1 MRVGAEGPQLQRAVL
16 RRHANLA
23 RRRAARRGRGPLL
36 ARRRA
41 PARLRP
47 ARFENFRWRTGVPKG
62 HASAAIATVE
72 TLELEG
78 GYFLL
83 AEDREAFEAAED
95 PDRDGVDILLRWAC
109 YTMGHPRRLGTF
121 RASGRA
127 RSGLHVR
134 RGRPRPGAGRW
145 DGCRGVGGAVLRK
158 AHGGPAKHV
167 RAPRRAVEKGVEER
181 FGEVAAFL
189 GARGVSFSCSRLWRE
204 RLHPP
209 RPEAAIKSGGERHQR
224 RGGRGVRA
232 LRSHGGAADTAPPR
246 PEDAPQEQE
255 EQKDLRPAGDP
266 PHRRPLP
273 ALPPP
278 HPHRPGQQR
287 AGTRVQHP
295 GSPQVPPGYPEVHS
309 LDW

>member
-1 MRVGAEGPQLQRAVL
+1 MHPDAQGRAYTSAGDGLGLVLAGGTADGAWE
-16 RRHANLA
+16 
-23 RRRAARRGRGPLL
+23 
-36 ARRRA
+36 
-41 PARLRP
+41 
-47 ARFENFRWRTGVPKG
+47 ARFCGKLMEVRLNM
-62 HASAAIATVE
+62 
-72 TLELEG
+72 
-78 GYFLL
+78 
-83 AEDREAFEAAED
+83 FE
-95 PDRDGVDILLRWAC
+95 
-109 YTMGHPRRLGTF
+109 
-121 RASGRA
+121 
-127 RSGLHVR
+127 
-134 RGRPRPGAGRW
+134 RPGARSK
-145 DGCRGVGGAVLRK
+145 K
-158 AHGGPAKHV
+158 A
-167 RAPRRAVEKGVEER
+167 VEER

-204 RLHPP
+204 RLHPL

-287 AGTRVQHP
+287 AGTRIQHP